1 MLGTNVCWPSGVR
14 LSFLESQ
21 VQKGETAALDS
32 SPFLLQHAGLLG
44 VVICCICPSGSSG
57 QDAYPSAVLFLA
69 ATLTFSVEMKR
80 EKPQGEAAG
89 GWQQGSRS
97 SSVLWLLC
105 LHCPTSDGPG
115 RAALQGSTCVEEQ
128 WGVGRC
134 GPEGLSVFSC
144 QPSYWCGQPRTVIGK
159 EKEEEEDPE
168 KALKSQYIEEE
179 PADLVSGIKIKHL
192 SKVLPS
198 QHKH

>member
-1 MLGTNVCWPSGVR
+1 M
-14 LSFLESQ
+14 
-21 VQKGETAALDS
+21 
-32 SPFLLQHAGLLG
+32 
-44 VVICCICPSGSSG
+44 G
-57 QDAYPSAVLFLA
+57 QEEQPC
-69 ATLTFSVEMKR
+69 R
-80 EKPQGEAAG
+80 EA
-89 GWQQGSRS
+89 R
-97 SSVLWLLC
+97 
-105 LHCPTSDGPG
+105 
-115 RAALQGSTCVEEQ
+115 VEEQ
-128 WGVGRC
+128 WGVGQC

>member
-1 MLGTNVCWPSGVR
+1 MQWG
-14 LSFLESQ
+14 
-21 VQKGETAALDS
+21 
-32 SPFLLQHAGLLG
+32 
-44 VVICCICPSGSSG
+44 
-57 QDAYPSAVLFLA
+57 
-69 ATLTFSVEMKR
+69 
-80 EKPQGEAAG
+80 
-89 GWQQGSRS
+89 
-97 SSVLWLLC
+97 
-105 LHCPTSDGPG
+105 
-115 RAALQGSTCVEEQ
+115 TCVAEQ
-128 WGVGRC
+128 WGMGWC
-134 GPEGLSVFSC
+134 GPMPEAFSVFSC